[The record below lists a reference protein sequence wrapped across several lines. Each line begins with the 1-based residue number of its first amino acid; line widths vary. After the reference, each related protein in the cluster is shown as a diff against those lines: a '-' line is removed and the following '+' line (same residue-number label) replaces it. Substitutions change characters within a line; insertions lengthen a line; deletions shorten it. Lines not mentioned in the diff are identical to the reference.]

1 VKVRHEKVLSWHK
14 NIIFVFGNVNNPC
27 LTGIKKNFGGQKNA
41 RWSKL
46 WTCCLGGGK
55 SDYFS
60 FKTIFK
66 LLKHLSTI

>member
-1 VKVRHEKVLSWHK
+1 VGHEKVFILAQKQSMFDRNK
-14 NIIFVFGNVNNPC
+14 
-27 LTGIKKNFGGQKNA
+27 KNA

-55 SDYFS
+55 ATIFF

-66 LLKHLSTI
+66 LLIHLSTIEHNFLR